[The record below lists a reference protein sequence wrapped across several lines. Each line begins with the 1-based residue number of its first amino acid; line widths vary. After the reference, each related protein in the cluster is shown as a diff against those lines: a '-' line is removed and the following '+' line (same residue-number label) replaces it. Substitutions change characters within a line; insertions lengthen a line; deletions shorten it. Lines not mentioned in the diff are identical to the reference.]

1 MARTVGI
8 GIQSFEKL
16 ISENTFYIDKTD
28 FIRQWWENRDDVT
41 LITRPRRFGKT
52 LNMNMLER
60 FLSVEYAGQ
69 GGVFEGLSIW
79 NYEKY
84 RNLQG
89 TWPVIFLSF
98 AGIKSSSFSE
108 AKKSLFYLIEKLYNQ
123 YEFLLKEDS
132 LNEKEKDFIKSIS
145 VDMEHYSAVSSLCTL
160 SEFLYRYYGKKVII
174 LLDEYDT
181 PLHIDFKDVW

>member
-16 ISENTFYIDKTD
+16 ITENSFYIDKTD

-69 GGVFEGLSIW
+69 GEVFL
-79 NYEKY
+79 
-84 RNLQG
+84 
-89 TWPVIFLSF
+89 
-98 AGIKSSSFSE
+98 A
-108 AKKSLFYLIEKLYNQ
+108 LFP
-123 YEFLLKEDS
+123 FLLIKRTCI
-132 LNEKEKDFIKSIS
+132 LEKVNQVK
-145 VDMEHYSAVSSLCTL
+145 
-160 SEFLYRYYGKKVII
+160 G
-174 LLDEYDT
+174 
-181 PLHIDFKDVW
+181 